1 MKHQD
6 ESVEGEAV
14 DETPVSLE
22 DKTAKEEPVEAVEEK
37 EEATGE
43 VDEVSYIL
51 YWLYFHSSH
60 ISAHFSSSLS
70 CVT

>member
-6 ESVEGEAV
+6 ESAEGEAV
-14 DETPVSLE
+14 DETSTSLE

-43 VDEVSYIL
+43 ADEVSYIL
-51 YWLYFHSSH
+51 Y
-60 ISAHFSSSLS
+60 
-70 CVT
+70 